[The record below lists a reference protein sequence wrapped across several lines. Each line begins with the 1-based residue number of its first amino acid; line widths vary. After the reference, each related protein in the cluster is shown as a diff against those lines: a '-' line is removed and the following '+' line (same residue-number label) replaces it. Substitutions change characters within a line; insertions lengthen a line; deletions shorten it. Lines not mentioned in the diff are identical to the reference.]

1 MIKYYSFEETLVLVG
16 AIVVAAIGYKVF
28 KVGPVASAVLGLI
41 AASTIVYLTLVELS
55 FDGEIITHRN
65 LFKENSFPVSY
76 VETVGMST
84 FWAGLPGHQ
93 LMFVLRSPPAPV
105 NGYFLRTGLVSWP
118 SASRW
123 VAAVNAASLRAKK
136 TQSQGPTP

>member
-1 MIKYYSFEETLVLVG
+1 
-16 AIVVAAIGYKVF
+16 
-28 KVGPVASAVLGLI
+28 
-41 AASTIVYLTLVELS
+41 LVEIS

-65 LFKENSFPVSY
+65 FFKENSFPVSY
-76 VETVGMST
+76 VETVRMST

-123 VAAVNAASLRAKK
+123 VAAVNAASLRAKEK
-136 TQSQGPTP
+136 QPQERMP

>member
-41 AASTIVYLTLVELS
+41 AASTIVYLTLVEIS

-65 LFKENSFPVSY
+65 FFKENTFPVSY
-76 VETVGMST
+76 VETVRMST

-105 NGYFLRTGLVSWP
+105 NGYFLRTGLVFWP

-123 VAAVNAASLRAKK
+123 VAAVNAASLRAKEK
-136 TQSQGPTP
+136 HAQGRMP